1 MIFQLSFADGASV
14 KGRFKLQLT
23 ATAKGEEKGGCV
35 SEGSWAA
42 KPLTLGVAVPVT
54 ATCWPKA
61 EEAVVRPEQIKS
73 NQIKPNK

>member
-1 MIFQLSFADGASV
+1 MVVFL
-14 KGRFKLQLT
+14 R
-23 ATAKGEEKGGCV
+23 
-35 SEGSWAA
+35 GSWAA

>member
-1 MIFQLSFADGASV
+1 M
-14 KGRFKLQLT
+14 KGRFKVQLT
-23 ATAKGEEKGGCV
+23 ATAKGEENGGCV

-61 EEAVVRPEQIKS
+61 EEAVVRTEQIKP